1 MTTFSDD
8 MPVSQLTLGE
18 LRAFIIQIIQET
30 LEDVA
35 PDDDPRPMSE
45 EVLARLR
52 HYRTHPPQ
60 RLSLD
65 EVKRALDMD

>member
-1 MTTFSDD
+1 MTMLSDD
-8 MPVSQLTLGE
+8 TPVSQLTLGE
-18 LRAFIIQIIQET
+18 LRAFILQLIREA

-52 HYRTHPPQ
+52 HYRTHSPQ